1 MLKPTL
7 ALLLACALTLP
18 ARAQQPPDARALL
31 QKVTET
37 YRGLNSYRF
46 EGVMSITVGGGGS
59 IPQSFEVPLLVA
71 AERSGRA
78 RVDVRNPQMGM
89 TLVSDGKQLVTF
101 LPSLKQYTR
110 KPAEAPLDSAGA
122 LRSPPGSPLARY
134 FQMLDGLK
142 SAEIVDDAPV
152 TVGGRT
158 APCWVVRCD
167 VTPPQALAADSS
179 ARAVATFWVDKSR
192 SLVLHDS
199 TTVSMRHPVTGAQM
213 AMDQVTSFSLGEV
226 NGALPDSLFV
236 FAAPAEAQEVQ
247 AFSMPGQ
254 QQAESE
260 LVGQKAPPFTLTDT
274 QGRSVSLAAYKGRV
288 VVLDFW
294 ATWCNPCRIEMPRV
308 EKLHQELKNK
318 GLVVMG
324 INVAESPDLVK
335 RFLSRTPYSFRI
347 LLDRTGMIG
356 AKYKADAIPTLVVV
370 GKDGLIK
377 SYFRGVTEE
386 NRLRQVV
393 SEAMAAAGPSATGA
407 RPARRAGSA
416 SKSAPTG
423 ATKSAAPAPAK
434 AAAPKPKP

>member
-18 ARAQQPPDARALL
+18 ARAEQPPDARALL
-31 QKVTET
+31 QKVSET

-46 EGVMSITVGGGGS
+46 EGVMSITVGGGGG

-71 AERSGRA
+71 AERSGRV

-89 TLVSDGKQLVTF
+89 MLVSDGKQIVTF

-110 KPAEAPLDSAGA
+110 KPAESPLDSAGA
-122 LRSPPGSPLARY
+122 LRSPQGSPLARY

-142 SAEIVDDAPV
+142 SAQIAGDAPI
-152 TVGGRT
+152 TVGGKT
-158 APCWVVRCD
+158 SDCWVVRCD

-199 TTVSMRHPVTGAQM
+199 TTVSMRHPATGEQM
-213 AMDQVTSFSLGEV
+213 AMDQVTGFSLGEV
-226 NGALPDSLFV
+226 NGALPDSLFL

-260 LVGQKAPPFTLTDT
+260 LVGKKAPPFTLTDT

-308 EKLHQELKNK
+308 EKLHQELKSK
-318 GLVVMG
+318 GLVVLG
-324 INVAESPDLVK
+324 VNYAESPELVK
-335 RFLSRTPYSFRI
+335 RFLAKTPYSFRI
-347 LLDRTGMIG
+347 LLDRKGEIG
-356 AKYKADAIPTLVVV
+356 NKYRADAIPTLVVV
-370 GKDGLIK
+370 GRDGLIK

-386 NRLRQVV
+386 SRLRQAVADAM
-393 SEAMAAAGPSATGA
+393 SEKGPATAGT
-407 RPARRAGSA
+407 RPARRATP
-416 SKSAPTG
+416 APKT
-423 ATKSAAPAPAK
+423 AAPAAPKNA
-434 AAAPKPKP
+434 AAAPKDAPATPKK

>member
-7 ALLLACALTLP
+7 ALLLACALILP
-18 ARAQQPPDARALL
+18 ARAEQPTDARALL
-31 QKVTET
+31 QKVTEA
-37 YRGLNSYRF
+37 YRGLNSYHF
-46 EGVMSITVGGGGS
+46 EGVISITVGGGGG
-59 IPQSFEVPLLVA
+59 IPQSFEVPLLAA
-71 AERSGRA
+71 AERSGRV

-89 TLVSDGKQLVTF
+89 MLVSDGKQIVTF

-122 LRSPPGSPLARY
+122 MRSPQGSPLARY

-142 SAEIVDDAPV
+142 SAEIVGDAPV

-158 APCWVVRCD
+158 SDCWVVRCD
-167 VTPPQALAADSS
+167 ITPPQALAADSS

-199 TTVSMRHPVTGAQM
+199 TTVSMRHPATGAQM

-226 NGALPDSLFV
+226 NGTLPDSLFI

-260 LVGQKAPPFTLTDT
+260 LVGTKAPPFTLKDT
-274 QGRSVSLAAYKGRV
+274 QGRTVSLAAYKGRV

-308 EKLHQELKNK
+308 EKLHQELKSK
-318 GLVVMG
+318 GLVVLG
-324 INVAESPDLVK
+324 VNVAESPDLVK
-335 RFLSRTPYSFRI
+335 RFLSKTPYSFRI
-347 LLDRTGMIG
+347 LLDRTGEIG
-356 AKYKADAIPTLVVV
+356 AKYKADAIPTLAVVD
-370 GKDGLIK
+370 KDGLIK

-386 NRLRQVV
+386 NRLRQAV
-393 SEAMAAAGPSATGA
+393 SAAMAAAGPPV
-407 RPARRAGSA
+407 RPARRATPA
-416 SKSAPTG
+416 A
-423 ATKSAAPAPAK
+423 KSAAPAAPKNA
-434 AAAPKPKP
+434 AAAPKDAPATPKK